1 MHVVKKSRVTKT
13 AARGLGKVAPTPK
26 CDSWNVYLQKGVC
39 RKL

>member
-1 MHVVKKSRVTKT
+1 MHVVKKSKVT
-13 AARGLGKVAPTPK
+13 AERGLGKVTPTPK